1 MTTYVA
7 MLRGVNV
14 GGRNKLSMEDLRTLL
29 IAAGAKDVRTYI
41 QSGNA
46 VFTSRRSPSTLVETL
61 ESDLEG
67 TLGTKV
73 PVLPRTVDELEVVI
87 DANPFVAR
95 GEDAKALHVTFMD
108 EVPTSVALESVRGKR
123 ADADEFAVIG
133 RHVYLFC
140 PDGYGSTKL
149 TNTFFEKK
157 LGSPAT
163 TRNWKT
169 VTTLVEMAQA

>member
-1 MTTYVA
+1 MSA
-7 MLRGVNV
+7 
-14 GGRNKLSMEDLRTLL
+14 
-29 IAAGAKDVRTYI
+29 IARIGAGALDR
-41 QSGNA
+41 A
-46 VFTSRRSPSTLVETL
+46 VFGSAPEKSIDDMTIE
-61 ESDLEG
+61 
-67 TLGTKV
+67 
-73 PVLPRTVDELEVVI
+73 ELEAVI
-87 DANPFVAR
+87 DGNPFVAR